1 MHSPSDIGRVH
12 ARRLRD
18 VYRSAGWPSQD
29 AIEVDLLAAG
39 LLERVDAPAAAP
51 YLRLTATGLALLA
64 QTQQSN
70 RQALSAH
77 AALVER
83 VARLMQRDG
92 RIVWTNLSLRARLPD
107 ADLAVD
113 VASDADAD
121 LPPVRWRVC
130 KPDVFSIRHTS
141 VAAYLEPVVHEIKV
155 SRADL
160 LGDLK
165 ARHKRDSYLDVGGQC
180 WYVLGSD
187 ARGKPIAQEH
197 EVPAECG
204 VLLDLSGRLEVAR
217 NAPKRSCTDLPFA
230 VWMALAKATALP
242 ADGAMPQDDPAQ
254 QALQPTDGQ

>member
-1 MHSPSDIGRVH
+1 MTSLSTIGRVH
-12 ARRLRD
+12 TRRLRD

-29 AIEVDLLAAG
+29 AIEVDLLATG
-39 LLERVDAPAAAP
+39 LLERVDPPAAAA
-51 YLRLTATGLALLA
+51 YLRLTATGLAVLALA
-64 QTQQSN
+64 QQKN
-70 RQALSAH
+70 RLALSAH

-92 RIVWTNLSLRARLPD
+92 RLVWTNLSLRARLPD
-107 ADLAVD
+107 AEPPL
-113 VASDADAD
+113 DAEPELDAG
-121 LPPVRWRVC
+121 PPPARWRLC

-141 VAAYLEPVVHEIKV
+141 VAVYLEPVVHEIKV

-165 ARHKRDSYLDVGGQC
+165 ARHKRASYLDVGGQC
-180 WYVLGSD
+180 WYVLGCD
-187 ARGKPIAQEH
+187 ARGKPIAQVH

-204 VLLDLSGRLEVAR
+204 VLLDLSGRLEVVR

-230 VWMALAKATALP
+230 LWMALAKATALP

-254 QALQPTDGQ
+254 QALQPTEGQ